1 VKKFSSRVNDFL
13 RGSGHNLKVIGKLWF
28 NYKIMYRILIAED
41 EVKIAAFMEKG
52 FKKQRFANAVAE
64 DGWNRVLASASPSR
78 LALATC
84 FCECDRIWRKRHL
97 ACPPAD

>member
-41 EVKIAAFMEKG
+41 EVKIAAFMSEGDFCRSQFSFLCKSPEFG
-52 FKKQRFANAVAE
+52 ESFLIK
-64 DGWNRVLASASPSR
+64 AS
-78 LALATC
+78 
-84 FCECDRIWRKRHL
+84 
-97 ACPPAD
+97 

>member
-28 NYKIMYRILIAED
+28 NYKIMYRILIAQD

-52 FKKQRFANAVAE
+52 FKK
-64 DGWNRVLASASPSR
+64 
-78 LALATC
+78 
-84 FCECDRIWRKRHL
+84 
-97 ACPPAD
+97 